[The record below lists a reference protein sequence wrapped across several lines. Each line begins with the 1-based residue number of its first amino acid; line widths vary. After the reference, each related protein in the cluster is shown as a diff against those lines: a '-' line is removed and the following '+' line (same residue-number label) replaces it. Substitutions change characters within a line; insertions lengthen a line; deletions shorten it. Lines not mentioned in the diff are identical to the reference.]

1 MSPLDKALQL
11 VVSFTLNYPDLVGK
25 RYQYAQDCALKCV
38 NEILEVLPN
47 MVNLEENFWNKVK
60 LELENL

>member
-1 MSPLDKALQL
+1 M
-11 VVSFTLNYPDLVGK
+11 TNLVGK